1 MKGYLSSMRYSL
13 GELWGTSTFITDSR
27 GVVRS
32 PRLPQHGW
40 GGGFAMPLDSQILVL
55 AVMLILLVDF
65 PRYQRWISL
74 KPT

>member
-27 GVVRS
+27 EWCESSSSSTRV
-32 PRLPQHGW
+32 

-65 PRYQRWISL
+65 HATNDGSV
-74 KPT
+74 